1 MILNFT
7 RRKKPSD
14 LKKILAKENSPPS
27 VHPDGTWVNGSSG
40 SSGKL
45 PAWASV
51 VRGGRRQFALN
62 PAFGEAGPTSRDG
75 VPLMVEKIRSLLHFA
90 QREFT

>member
-1 MILNFT
+1 M
-7 RRKKPSD
+7 
-14 LKKILAKENSPPS
+14 AKEKQPPS
-27 VHPDGTWVNGSSG
+27 VHLVGTWVNGSSG